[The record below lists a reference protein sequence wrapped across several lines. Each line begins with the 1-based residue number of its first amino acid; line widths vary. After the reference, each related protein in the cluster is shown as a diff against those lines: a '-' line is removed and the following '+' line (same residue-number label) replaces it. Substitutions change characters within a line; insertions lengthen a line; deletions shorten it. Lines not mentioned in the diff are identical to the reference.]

1 LRQKY
6 PKNSKSDVEYYL
18 QNAKAKKEK
27 QEVRRNQN
35 ESSSG
40 KDNNQHWASKF

>member
-18 QNAKAKKEK
+18 QNAKAKNEQKRSSKSEDK
-27 QEVRRNQN
+27 NQ
-35 ESSSG
+35 S
-40 KDNNQHWASKF
+40 WASQF